1 LDEIPINVLFFALT
15 ILLVLSAFFSSSET
29 GMLSL
34 NRYRLRHLIK
44 KNHKGAIR
52 AGKLLERPDRLLGVI
67 LIGNNLVN
75 IYATAIVTVIGA
87 RLYGDVGVAVATTIL
102 TLVVLIFAEITP
114 KTLAAV
120 YPEKVAFPATLA
132 LRPLLWLFY
141 PVVAAIN
148 SISNGLVG
156 LFGTDPSKK
165 NGGDHLHPDELRTV
179 VDEAGDLIPDQHQGM
194 LLNVLDLGKSTVE
207 DIMIPRNEIVG
218 IDLEQ
223 SMTAILDLIRTTDYT
238 RLPVY
243 EGDINNVVGVLHLR
257 KASRFLRGADH
268 EITQKD
274 IRDHMSAPYFVPES
288 TPLHIQLMNFQKE
301 KRRLAIVVDEYG
313 EVQGAATLVDLLEEI
328 VGEFST
334 DSGDDS
340 YEDITNLH
348 NGWYLIDATAAIRD
362 INKQLGWVLPTDGP
376 KTINGLAFEYLER
389 IPDGPCSFDLD
400 DQYRFELKR
409 VGETMIEAMQVRS
422 LKDLDLQPSA

>member
-1 LDEIPINVLFFALT
+1 
-15 ILLVLSAFFSSSET
+15 
-29 GMLSL
+29 MLSL

-44 KNHKGAIR
+44 KHHKGAVR
-52 AGKLLERPDRLLGVI
+52 AGNLLERPDRLLGVI

-87 RLYGDVGVAVATTIL
+87 RLYGDVGVAVATTLL
-102 TLVVLIFAEITP
+102 TLVVLIFAEVTP

-120 YPEKVAFPATLA
+120 YPEKIAFPATLI
-132 LRPLLWLFY
+132 LKPLLWVFY
-141 PVVAAIN
+141 PVVFIVNGFSN
-148 SISNGLVG
+148 SLVRLLG
-156 LFGTDPSKK
+156 ADPSGKT
-165 NGGDHLHPDELRTV
+165 GGDHLHPDELRTV

-194 LLNVLDLGKSTVE
+194 LLNVLDLEKATVE
-207 DIMIPRNEIVG
+207 DIMIPRNEITG

-223 SMTAILDLIRTTDYT
+223 SIESILELIRTTDYT

-257 KASRFLRGADH
+257 KATRFLRGADH
-268 EITQKD
+268 EITERD
-274 IRDHMSAPYFVPES
+274 IREHMSTPYFVPES

-334 DSGDDS
+334 DGGDGTD
-340 YEDITNLH
+340 EEITDLH
-348 NGWYLIDATAAIRD
+348 NGWYLIDATTSMRD
-362 INKQLGWVLPTDGP
+362 INKQLGWKLPTDGP

-389 IPDGPCSFDLD
+389 IPDGPCSFELSN
-400 DQYRFELKR
+400 YHFELTR
-409 VGETMIEAMQVRS
+409 IGDTMIESMQVRS
-422 LKDLDLQPSA
+422 LADN